1 MSKATSEIPTS
12 PAAGASPTRERLLE
26 TARELFH
33 AQGFTP
39 TGLAQILSQAGVGS
53 GSLYHF
59 FRSKEDLLLAI
70 LERYKDMLWPVLLEP
85 IVERVEDPVERVF
98 ALLDRYRGL
107 LVESGYRYGCP
118 IGNLALE
125 LDEFHPDAVSRVE
138 ENFSGWRDAVAGWLE
153 LAGERFP
160 PATNFDRLAIF
171 ILTTM
176 EGGVMQSRTRR
187 SVGPFDESVAA
198 LREYLNLLTEK
209 AEKGN
214 Q

>member
-1 MSKATSEIPTS
+1 MSETTPETSVSPDVEI
-12 PAAGASPTRERLLE
+12 SPTRERLLE

-33 AQGFTP
+33 AQGFMA
-39 TGLAQILSQAGVGS
+39 TGLAQILRQSGVGS

-59 FRSKEDLLLAI
+59 FRSKEELLLAV
-70 LERYKDMLWPVLLEP
+70 LERYEDMLWPVLLGP
-85 IVERVEDPVERVF
+85 IVERVDDPVERVF

-138 ENFSGWRDAVAGWLE
+138 KNFTGWRDAVAGWLR
-153 LAGERFP
+153 LAAARFP
-160 PATNFDRLAIF
+160 AATDFDRLAVF

-176 EGGVMQSRTRR
+176 EGGVMQSRTQR
-187 SVGPFDESVAA
+187 SVEPFDESVAA
-198 LREYLNLLTEK
+198 LREYLDLLTEK